1 MSSPISFTAPH
12 ISLRSSQCYLQCGL
26 AIVLQPQVVLAG
38 VVAEACMKD
47 VAPGD
52 IPQGYDLAAC
62 GEQLATG
69 ECRIQLDEGTILHLA
84 ECTPVFDQLAA
95 VAPET
100 YHDAA
105 KVLAPLAPDDR
116 NVTLKG
122 PGNHNHTALSGALLA
137 SATGLRRRGA
147 MGGC

>member
-1 MSSPISFTAPH
+1 
-12 ISLRSSQCYLQCGL
+12 
-26 AIVLQPQVVLAG
+26 
-38 VVAEACMKD
+38 MKD

-84 ECTPVFDQLAA
+84 ERTPVFDQLAA

-105 KVLAPLAPDDR
+105 TVLAPLAPDDR
-116 NVTLKG
+116 NVTLKD
-122 PGNHNHTALSGALLA
+122 HNHTALNGALHA